1 MPQAMLLDDL
11 QAFFTA
17 YAQAIREGDPGAIL
31 RFFAMPLTR
40 AATARQTLL
49 EDEEAAEDAVDALR
63 ARLEANGIANARLAT
78 IELGQVG
85 EDTADVN
92 VHWELLD
99 EDDAPVIAYDVG
111 YSLTRTG
118 AHDWRIAEIRE
129 DEQNRA
135 FADAGWTDRDA
146 A

>member
-17 YAQAIREGDPGAIL
+17 YAQAIREGDPGTIL

-40 AATARQTLL
+40 ATTARQTLL
-49 EDEEAAEDAVDALR
+49 EDEEAAEAAVEALR

-78 IELGQVG
+78 IELGAVG
-85 EDTADVN
+85 EDAADVN

-99 EDDAPVIAYDVG
+99 EDDVPVIAYDVG

-118 AHDWRIAEIRE
+118 THNWRIVSIRE

-135 FADAGWTDRDA
+135 FADAGWTGRDA